1 MVRPRAATRILL
13 HYLGVDRH
21 LQPVLVLTFLSSF
34 SLSLRV
40 DFVGIWAL
48 DHLGAAATALGIA
61 YVVNAALEAPA
72 SVAAGWLVAVYSRR
86 YVLVVSALANAA
98 LAALFVVADGHPLAG
113 VVLMTVGGATDSFG
127 WVALSVT
134 IADTAGKAELDAAY
148 SAQRVVGAAGLAAGP
163 LLAGGL
169 LLVGW
174 DALWLGASALALV
187 TAGAAARLLPRAR
200 SRREAGERRERLN
213 WRFLGDRVFLGLYA
227 AGAVAYLV
235 LFAYEIVF
243 PIAFTGDGAIS
254 PAQLAFIIG
263 LNPALV
269 IVLQTRLTRAIA
281 GWSDRAK
288 LMVGPLAMA
297 LPAGLLLADDAVWM
311 IVLVL
316 AAGAVGE
323 MVWGPASSAV
333 AARLAPPA
341 VRGPY
346 LGTLATTYS
355 VGIALAPL
363 AGLTARAELGSKA
376 LFLAVAV
383 AGMCSALLYAAVT
396 RPVTTAGGEGNAP
409 RKVET

>member
-1 MVRPRAATRILL
+1 
-13 HYLGVDRH
+13 
-21 LQPVLVLTFLSSF
+21 
-34 SLSLRV
+34 V

-72 SVAAGWLVAVYSRR
+72 SVAAGWLVTIYSRR
-86 YVLVVSALANAA
+86 FVLVASALGNAA
-98 LAALFVVADGHPLAG
+98 LAALFVAADGHPLAG
-113 VVLMTVGGATDSFG
+113 IVLLTIGGATDSFG

-134 IADTAGKAELDAAY
+134 IADTASKDELDAGY

-174 DALWLGASALALV
+174 TALWLGACALALI
-187 TAGAAARLLPRAR
+187 TAGAAARLLPGEP
-200 SRREAGERRERLN
+200 RRRQADQQRERPN
-213 WRFLGDRVFLGLYA
+213 WRFLRDRVFLGLYA

-235 LFAYEIVF
+235 LFVYEIVF
-243 PIAFTGDGAIS
+243 PIAFTGDGVIT

-269 IVLQTRLTRAIA
+269 IVLQTRLTRAIS

-288 LMVGPLAMA
+288 LVVGPLAMA
-297 LPAGLLLADDAVWM
+297 LPVSILLADDAVWV
-311 IVLVL
+311 IVFVL

-346 LGTLATTYS
+346 IGTLATTYS
-355 VGIALAPL
+355 VGIALAPI
-363 AGLTARAELGSKA
+363 AGLTARDDFGSKA
-376 LFLAVAV
+376 LFVAV
-383 AGMCSALLYAAVT
+383 CVAGVCCALLYAAVT
-396 RPVTTAGGEGNAP
+396 RSASTARGQGQAP
-409 RKVET
+409 TEVET